1 MSFVR
6 FRLLASA
13 APAVL
18 LACATARTPSTPRET
33 PLVNRVVAPGLL
45 FEVAYGRADAQELP
59 RIEQGLLAAS
69 ARVARWGSFREG
81 ILVRVLPDHAALE
94 EAVDR
99 QGYPWLRAWAFGDLV
114 LLQSPRT
121 WAPEA
126 GDDEVAQL
134 IAHEVTHALM
144 YQLLQ
149 PGEGPPY
156 AGEEPPLWFREGM
169 ASVTAG
175 QDRRRLSGAELSQW
189 AARHPDA
196 DLLRPAA
203 ELYRTE
209 KDAVYSAAHRA
220 FELLLRLTGENGV
233 RELLRRVSM
242 GAAFPDAFRS
252 STGHSLTDFERDA
265 IRSGFEPAAI
275 PATTTTGAGS
285 P

>member
-1 MSFVR
+1 MP
-6 FRLLASA
+6 RL
-13 APAVL
+13 
-18 LACATARTPSTPRET
+18 
-33 PLVNRVVAPGLL
+33 
-45 FEVAYGRADAQELP
+45 
-59 RIEQGLLAAS
+59 
-69 ARVARWGSFREG
+69 
-81 ILVRVLPDHAALE
+81 
-94 EAVDR
+94 
-99 QGYPWLRAWAFGDLV
+99 
-114 LLQSPRT
+114 
-121 WAPEA
+121 
-126 GDDEVAQL
+126 
-134 IAHEVTHALM
+134 
-144 YQLLQ
+144 
-149 PGEGPPY
+149 
-156 AGEEPPLWFREGM
+156 
-169 ASVTAG
+169 
-175 QDRRRLSGAELSQW
+175 RRLSGAELSQW

-233 RELLRRVSM
+233 RELLRRVST